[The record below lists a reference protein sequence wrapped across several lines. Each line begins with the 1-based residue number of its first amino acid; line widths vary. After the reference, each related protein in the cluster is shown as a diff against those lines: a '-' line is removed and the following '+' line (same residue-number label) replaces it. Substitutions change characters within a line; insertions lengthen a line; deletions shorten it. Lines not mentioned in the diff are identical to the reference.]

1 MFYLCS
7 FRTQFAEEF
16 VSRLMRLCTDTNR
29 GGHERCFAAGY
40 IGGYVS
46 KAKYLRHMSAFST
59 FDILI
64 QWLAAYILMY
74 TKRYVCVL

>member
-1 MFYLCS
+1 M
-7 FRTQFAEEF
+7 
-16 VSRLMRLCTDTNR
+16 SRLMRLCTDTKR
-29 GGHERCFAAGY
+29 PTHERCFAAGY

-64 QWLAAYILMY
+64 QWLIAYIQLY
-74 TKRYVCVL
+74 KKR